1 METQR
6 TGHGA
11 SSSPSAEPKVATI
24 VEGVSQLQGRSSGRL
39 RSSPR
44 LPDVDSEHRL
54 ETLEARLERLEKALE
69 GVQDA
74 LYRHEVLQDRNNSE
88 LRRRTEP
95 DQIARD
101 LSQDARRRGL

>member
-6 TGHGA
+6 TGPGA
-11 SSSPSAEPKVATI
+11 PSPPSAEPKVATI
-24 VEGVSQLQGRSSGRL
+24 AEGVSRLWRRSSGGL
-39 RSSPR
+39 PSSPR
-44 LPDVDSEHRL
+44 SPDVDSEHRL
-54 ETLEARLERLEKALE
+54 ESLEGRVERLEKALE

-74 LYRHEVLQDRNNSE
+74 LYRHEVLQDRNNGE

-95 DQIARD
+95 EQMARD